1 MMNVKGTLRNGAE
14 LNIVS
19 IVVVALIMVGCGGAG
34 SSSSSNSNGSVSTS
48 QITVTPMKGRFG
60 SGTTVRVKR
69 AKDGV
74 VVASATI
81 GASGSVTVDVPT
93 SETGPFLIEAGVAGD
108 SYFDES
114 TGTTSTIPA
123 NATGLRALIP
133 DATSVNA
140 VGVTALT
147 EIAVGQIE
155 AASGGMATA
164 TAADVIATNI
174 TVGNSFGVD
183 DPLSPPSIIDNGTQ
197 LDTAGGGAD
206 RYALMLAAMAKLAA
220 PGKTALH
227 VIHDLRDDA
236 KDGVLDGLVNAVP
249 VASIDPAKLS
259 IGAGASAASMVAAV
273 NIEMAAAKAA
283 YAASAVDVAPVLSM
297 INTDLATTTAA
308 ARLQASSG
316 VASTGTLAQQ
326 IQDFNA
332 GVFQNIAAGVPAADA
347 VAAASSTAK
356 PVISMS
362 PVSRGAWV
370 IEDSKLTTGQNT
382 TVTANWTLPAGAV
395 VTQMDLLPV
404 CSHGRE
410 VPKTVA
416 VTAGATTAT
425 ISWPIGV
432 GQGLCPGW
440 YNGPMKMSVVL
451 TYTVNG
457 GAPLKLVHNYN
468 SDDVPITSYSPA
480 NFAAWK
486 IVDAP
491 LTTGQTTSITANWAA
506 PAGTVVTG
514 ITLEPTCSLGGV
526 LPSETYP
533 KSGTVG
539 TSSGTVS
546 WPVGTG
552 VGLCRGSVTDP
563 VTAVVTK
570 NKPVTIK
577 VVMDYTVNGQPRR
590 MTRRY

>member
-1 MMNVKGTLRNGAE
+1 MKVNNILRKAAGLGMAP
-14 LNIVS
+14 
-19 IVVVALIMVGCGGAG
+19 VVIAALIMVGCGGSG
-34 SSSSSNSNGSVSTS
+34 SSNSNGSVPTN
-48 QITVTPMKGRFG
+48 QITVTPVKGKFG
-60 SGTTVRVKR
+60 SGATVRIKR

-74 VVASATI
+74 VLASATI
-81 GASGSVTVDVPT
+81 GVSGSATIGVPT

-114 TGTTSTIPA
+114 TGTSSTIPA
-123 NATGLRALIP
+123 NTTGLRALIP

-147 EIAVGQIE
+147 EMAVGQIE
-155 AASGGMATA
+155 ALSGGMASA
-164 TAADVIATNI
+164 TAADVIATNV

-183 DPLSPPSIIDNGTQ
+183 DPISPPSIIDNGTQ
-197 LDTAGGGAD
+197 LDTAGAGAD

-220 PGKTALH
+220 PGNPALK
-227 VIHDLRDDA
+227 VIHDLREDA
-236 KDGVLDGLVNAVP
+236 KDGVLDGLMGAIP
-249 VASIDPAKLS
+249 IASINPAKLN

-273 NIEMAAAKAA
+273 NTEMAAAKAA
-283 YAASAVDVAPVLSM
+283 YAASAVDAAPVLGM
-297 INTDLATTTAA
+297 INTNMAITTAA

-316 VASTGTLAQQ
+316 VVSTGTLAQQ
-326 IQDFNA
+326 IQNFNA
-332 GVFQNIAAGVPAADA
+332 GVFQNIAAGISAASA
-347 VAAASSTAK
+347 VAAASSIAK

-362 PVSRGAWV
+362 PASRGAWAIV
-370 IEDSKLTTGQNT
+370 DSQLTTGQNT
-382 TVTANWTLPAGAV
+382 TVTANWTLPAGVA

-410 VPKTVA
+410 APKTVA
-416 VTAGATTAT
+416 VTAGAATAT

-440 YNGPMKMSVVL
+440 YNGPMKMFVVL

-457 GAPLKLVHNYN
+457 GVPLKLVHNYN

-480 NFAAWK
+480 NFDAWK
-486 IVDAP
+486 IADAP

-514 ITLEPTCSLGGV
+514 IKLEPTCLLGNV
-526 LPSETYP
+526 LPANTNT
-533 KSGTVG
+533 KVGTVG
-539 TSSGTVS
+539 AGSGTVS
-546 WPVGTG
+546 WPVGQG
-552 VGLCRGSVTDP
+552 VGLCTGSVTDP
-563 VTAVVTK
+563 ATGFVIK
-570 NKPVTIK
+570 NRPVTIK
-577 VVMDYTVNGQPRR
+577 VVLDYTVNGQPRR